1 MAARLGF
8 LSTYPPTQCGI
19 ATFCDALASQLVAD
33 GAEVGVVRLVDTP
46 HEVRPPVVMHWA
58 TDRAVD
64 AAQAAATLNTYDV
77 AVIQHEYG
85 IFGGADGMDVIEV
98 AARLEVPVVTVL
110 HTVLTTPTPNQHRV
124 LAWLLDY
131 SDAVVT
137 MTTTARDRLIAGWG
151 VDPAPDLRDPARRAG
166 QPLAGGPGRVPCRRP
181 RAGPAVRSS

>member
-19 ATFCDALASQLVAD
+19 ATFCEALATQLVAE
-33 GAEVGVVRLVDTP
+33 GAEVGVVRLVDAPQAPRT
-46 HEVRPPVVMHWA
+46 PVVMQWV
-58 TDRAVD
+58 TGRPVD
-64 AAQAAATLNTYDV
+64 AAQAAAVLDTYDV

-85 IFGGADGMDVIEV
+85 IYGGADGMDVIEV
-98 AARLEVPVVTVL
+98 AARLHVPVVTVL

-151 VDPAPDLRDPARRAG
+151 VEPARIR
-166 QPLAGGPGRVPCRRP
+166 
-181 RAGPAVRSS
+181 

>member
-46 HEVRPPVVMHWA
+46 HVVRPPVVMQWA

-64 AAQAAATLNTYDV
+64 AAQAAATLDTYDV

-98 AARLEVPVVTVL
+98 AARLHVPVVTVL
-110 HTVLTTPTPNQHRV
+110 HTVLTTPTPQ
-124 LAWLLDY
+124 
-131 SDAVVT
+131 
-137 MTTTARDRLIAGWG
+137 
-151 VDPAPDLRDPARRAG
+151 PAPGARLAARLLRRRGDHDHHRPRPPDRRVGRRPGAGLRDPARRAG
-166 QPLAGGPGRVPCRRP
+166 QPFAGGPGPRSVPSAARRP
-181 RAGPAVRSS
+181 GVRSS